1 MILVVYNIF
10 REKSIIVNNMK
21 NILDLVSLA
30 HISMLILYFNFY
42 VNWITVHHH
51 FSRLD
56 AGVNHD
62 YRRSPRNQAE

>member
-1 MILVVYNIF
+1 
-10 REKSIIVNNMK
+10 MK

-30 HISMLILYFNFY
+30 HISMLILYFNYY

>member
-1 MILVVYNIF
+1 MDLFYNIF

-30 HISMLILYFNFY
+30 HISMLILYFNYY